1 MNEQSAAAG
10 LQRFFGGPLAETD
23 PELAAALRAEL
34 VRQQDGIELIA
45 SENVVSAAVLEAQGS
60 VLTNKYAEGYPGRR
74 YYGGCVNVDVAERL
88 AIDRAKRLFS
98 CAFANVQPHSGAQA
112 NQAAFL
118 ALLHPG
124 DTILGM
130 SLAAGG
136 HLTHGAA
143 PNLSGKWFRAVQYG
157 VRRADGLL
165 DYDDLERLARTEK
178 PRLIIAGGS
187 AYPRFIDFARIRR
200 VADEVGAY
208 CMVDMAHFAGLVA
221 ADLFPSPLPHAH
233 VVTTTTH
240 KTLRGPR
247 GGMVLANDPEIG
259 RKINSAVF
267 PGLQGGP
274 LMHVIAG
281 KAAALAEA
289 LRPDF
294 RVYQK
299 AVVENAKVLAETLTG
314 QGLAIVTGGTD
325 CHLMLVDLRPKRA
338 TGKAAEASL
347 ERARITA
354 NKNAIPFDPEKPAIT
369 SGIRLGSPAATS
381 RGFGPAEFG
390 EIGLM
395 IDEVLEGL
403 SRSNDGTNAAAEAA
417 VGARVQAL
425 CARFPMYR
433 AR

>member
-1 MNEQSAAAG
+1 MNEQRPAASP
-10 LQRFFGGPLAETD
+10 QRFFSAPLAETD
-23 PELAAALRAEL
+23 PELAATLSAEL
-34 VRQQDGIELIA
+34 IRQQDGIELIA

-74 YYGGCVNVDVAERL
+74 YYGGCVYVDVAEQL
-88 AIDRAKRLFS
+88 AIDRAKRLFA
-98 CAFANVQPHSGAQA
+98 CEFANVQPHSGAQA

-118 ALLHPG
+118 ALLKPG

-143 PNLSGKWFRAVQYG
+143 PNLSGKWFHAVQYG
-157 VRRADGLL
+157 VRRDDGML
-165 DYDDLERLARTEK
+165 DYEELERLAHTEK
-178 PRLIIAGGS
+178 PKLIIAGGS
-187 AYPRFIDFARIRR
+187 AYPRFIDYARIRR
-200 VADEVGAY
+200 VADAVGAY
-208 CMVDMAHFAGLVA
+208 FMVDMAHFAGLVA

-247 GGMVLANDPEIG
+247 GGMILANDAEIG

-281 KAAALAEA
+281 KAAAFGEA
-289 LRPDF
+289 LRPEF
-294 RVYQK
+294 RTYQK
-299 AVVENAKVLAETLTG
+299 AVVENAKVLAETLAQ

-325 CHLMLVDLRPKRA
+325 CHLMLVDLRPKRV

-381 RGFGPAEFG
+381 RGFGAAEFR

-403 SRSNDGTNAAAEAA
+403 SQSNDGANDMAETA

-425 CARFPMYR
+425 CARFPLYR
-433 AR
+433 GR